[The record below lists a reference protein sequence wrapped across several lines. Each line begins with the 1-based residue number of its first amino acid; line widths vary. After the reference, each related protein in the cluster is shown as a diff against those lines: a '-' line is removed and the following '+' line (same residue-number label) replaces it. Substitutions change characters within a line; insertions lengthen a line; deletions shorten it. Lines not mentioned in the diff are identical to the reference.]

1 MPALLYFFIAIVVF
15 IFLWWLISLILGKP
29 WSINHFYSRIFLEI
43 LFDNPEILT
52 MIGMLERLGIY
63 RHNARLN
70 DASDSHE
77 LKQIAKMKRVLKILR
92 SYNRDRMSTSQQ
104 LSTDILDWY
113 IADQLGMEPF
123 RHNTYPVN
131 QMFGIQ
137 SELPNLMMTLHPL
150 NHKRGARTYIKRLS
164 KFGIKIDQV
173 LEGLHI
179 REEKG
184 CLLPDFTVRHVL
196 DEMKAFIDQPIKENP
211 LYTVFEEKT
220 GELKLNSAKREQLLA
235 AVEREIDATVYPAY
249 RKLIDYFAA
258 LEPKATAAHGVWA
271 LPDGDAFYAQCL
283 RTATSTDLTPEQVH
297 EIGLSEVTRLEGEMS
312 AILESLGYDGVNPT
326 KQLAA
331 FGEDERFL
339 YPNTEEGRAEC
350 LADYQR
356 ILDEMDESIPEVFDI
371 RPKAGLE
378 VQRVPEFREKTMAGA
393 YYQPSDLGGSRPGV
407 FYANLRDMK
416 ETHKF
421 GMKTLA
427 YHEGIPGHH
436 FQIAI
441 AMQLK
446 GVPFFRR
453 MIPFFAYVEGW
464 AMYAENLAREL
475 GVYQDDPYSE
485 LGFLDSILF
494 RAVRLVVDT
503 GIHYKRWTREQAI
516 EYMQAHTAQAHES
529 VVSEVERYF
538 VMPGQ
543 ACSYKIGE
551 IKILEL
557 RAKAQK
563 EMGGKFDLRQFHNVV
578 LNNGGMPL
586 TILEKVIDEYIAT
599 GEVPY
604 WTLDND
610 NQTQ

>member
-1 MPALLYFFIAIVVF
+1 MPTLIYVLIAILVVVL
-15 IFLWWLISLILGKP
+15 LWWLISLIWGKP
-29 WSINHFYSRIFLEI
+29 WSINHFYTRVFLEI

-52 MIGMLERLGIY
+52 MIGMLERFGIY
-63 RHNARLN
+63 RHNAKLA
-70 DASDSHE
+70 DASDAHE
-77 LKQIAKMKRVLKILR
+77 VDLIAKMKRTLKMLR
-92 SYNRDRMSTSQQ
+92 SYNRDKMSQSQL

-113 IADQLGMEPF
+113 IDDQLRLEPF

-137 SELPNLMMTLHPL
+137 SELPNLMMTMHPL
-150 NHKRGARTYIKRLS
+150 NHKRGVRTYIKRLS
-164 KFGIKIDQV
+164 RFGLKIDQV

-184 CLLPDFTVRHVL
+184 CLPPSFTVRHVL
-196 DEMKAFIDQPIKENP
+196 DEMKAFTDQPAAENP
-211 LYTVFEEKT
+211 LHTVFKEKI
-220 GELKLNSAKREQLLA
+220 GELKISPAGQAKLLT
-235 AVEREIDATVYPAY
+235 AVEREIEENIYPAY
-249 RKLIDYFAA
+249 QKLIDYFAT
-258 LEPKATAAHGVWA
+258 LDPKAIEDHGVWN
-271 LPDGDAFYAQCL
+271 LPDGDAYYALCL

-297 EIGLSEVTRLEGEMS
+297 EIGLKEVARIEGEMT
-312 AILESLGYDGVNPT
+312 AILDSLGYEGVNPT

-339 YPNTEEGRAEC
+339 YPNTDEGRADC
-350 LADYQR
+350 LAEYQR
-356 ILDEMDESIPEVFDI
+356 ILDKMEVTIADVFDI
-371 RPKAGLE
+371 CPKAGLE

-393 YYQPSDLGGSRPGV
+393 YYQPSDLSGSRPGV

-416 ETHKF
+416 ETQKF

-436 FQIAI
+436 FQVTI
-441 AMQLK
+441 AMELK

-453 MIPFFAYVEGW
+453 MIPFFAYIEGW

-475 GVYQDDPYSE
+475 GAYQDDPYGE

-516 EYMQAHTAQAHES
+516 EYMEQHTGQAHES
-529 VVSEVERYF
+529 VVSEIERYF

-543 ACSYKIGE
+543 ACAYKIGE
-551 IKILEL
+551 IKMLDL

-563 EMGGKFDLRQFHNVV
+563 EMGEKFDIRQFHNVI
-578 LNNGGMPL
+578 LKNGGMPL
-586 TILEKVIDEYIAT
+586 TILEKVIDEYIET
-599 GEVPY
+599 GEVP
-604 WTLDND
+604 
-610 NQTQ
+610 

>member
-599 GEVPY
+599 GEVP
-604 WTLDND
+604 
-610 NQTQ
+610 

>member
-1 MPALLYFFIAIVVF
+1 MPTFIYIIIAIIVI
-15 IFLWWLISLILGKP
+15 IFLWWLISLIWGKP
-29 WSINHFYSRIFLEI
+29 WSINHFYTRVFLEI
-43 LFDNPEILT
+43 LFDSPEILT

-63 RHNARLN
+63 RHNAKLN
-70 DASDSHE
+70 DVSDAHE
-77 LKQIAKMKRVLKILR
+77 LKQISKMKRVLKILR
-92 SYNRDRMSTSQQ
+92 SYNRARMSKSQQ

-113 IADQLGMEPF
+113 IDDQLKMEPV

-150 NHKRGARTYIKRLS
+150 NHIRGARTYIKRLS

-173 LEGLHI
+173 LIGLKI
-179 REEKG
+179 REGKDAF
-184 CLLPDFTVRHVL
+184 PPSFTVRHVL
-196 DEMKAFIDQPIKENP
+196 DEMNSFISQPVKENP
-211 LYTVFEEKT
+211 LYTVFEEKI
-220 GELKLNSAKREQLLA
+220 GELNIHATVRDKLLA
-235 AVEREIDATVYPAY
+235 AVQSEIEATVYPAY
-249 RKLIDYFAA
+249 QKLIAYFTA
-258 LEPKATAAHGVWA
+258 LEPKAIADHGVWA
-271 LPDGDAFYAQCL
+271 LPNGDAYYAQCL
-283 RTATSTDLTPEQVH
+283 RTSTSTDLTPEQVH
-297 EIGLSEVTRLEGEMS
+297 EIGLKEVARIEGEMS
-312 AILESLGYDGVNPT
+312 AILESLGHDGANPT

-339 YPNTEEGRAEC
+339 YPNTDQGREAC
-350 LADYQR
+350 LSEYER
-356 ILDEMDESIPEVFDI
+356 ILQEMDELIPQVFDI

-393 YYQPSDLGGSRPGV
+393 YYQPSDLSGSRPGV

-416 ETHKF
+416 ETQKF

-441 AMQLK
+441 AMELK

-475 GVYQDDPYSE
+475 GAYQDDPYGE

-516 EYMQAHTAQAHES
+516 EYMQQHTAQALES
-529 VVSEVERYF
+529 VVSEIERYF

-557 RAKAQK
+557 RAKAQ
-563 EMGGKFDLRQFHNVV
+563 EQMGERFDLRQFHNVV
-578 LNNGGMPL
+578 LKNGGMPL
-586 TILEKVIDEYIAT
+586 TILEKVIDEYIET
-599 GEVPY
+599 GELP
-604 WTLDND
+604 
-610 NQTQ
+610 

>member
-1 MPALLYFFIAIVVF
+1 MPSSIYIIIVIIVVV
-15 IFLWWLISLILGKP
+15 FLWWLFSLIWGKP
-29 WSINHFYSRIFLEI
+29 WSINHFYTRVFLEI
-43 LFDNPEILT
+43 LFDSPEILT

-63 RHNARLN
+63 RHNAKLN
-70 DASDSHE
+70 DVSDAHE
-77 LKQIAKMKRVLKILR
+77 LKQIAKMKRVLRILR
-92 SYNRDRMSTSQQ
+92 SYNRARMSKSQR

-113 IADQLGMEPF
+113 IDDQLKMEPV

-150 NHKRGARTYIKRLS
+150 NHIRGARTYIKRLS

-173 LEGLHI
+173 LIGLKI
-179 REEKG
+179 REGKDAF
-184 CLLPDFTVRHVL
+184 PPSFTVRHVL
-196 DEMKAFIDQPIKENP
+196 DEMNSFINQPVKENP
-211 LYTVFEEKT
+211 LYTVFEEKI
-220 GELKLNSAKREQLLA
+220 GELKTRATVRSKLLT
-235 AVEREIDATVYPAY
+235 AVENEIEATVYPSY
-249 RKLIDYFAA
+249 QKLIEYFSA
-258 LEPKATAAHGVWA
+258 LEPKATADHGVWA
-271 LPDGDAFYAQCL
+271 LPDGDAYYAQCL
-283 RTATSTDLTPEQVH
+283 RTSTSTDLTPEQVH
-297 EIGLSEVTRLEGEMS
+297 EIGLQEVARIEGEMS
-312 AILESLGYDGVNPT
+312 AILESLGHEGTNPT

-339 YPNTEEGRAEC
+339 YPNSDEGREAC
-350 LADYQR
+350 LSEYKR
-356 ILDEMDESIPEVFDI
+356 ILDEMDEMIPQVFAI
-371 RPKAGLE
+371 RPQAGLE

-416 ETHKF
+416 ETQKF

-436 FQIAI
+436 FQITI
-441 AMQLK
+441 AMELK

-475 GVYQDDPYSE
+475 GAYQDDPFGE

-516 EYMQAHTAQAHES
+516 EYMQQHTAQAYES
-529 VVSEVERYF
+529 VVSEIERYF

-543 ACSYKIGE
+543 ACSYKVGE

-557 RAKAQK
+557 CAKAQ
-563 EMGGKFDLRQFHNVV
+563 EQMGERFDLRQFHNVV
-578 LNNGGMPL
+578 LKNGGMPL
-586 TILEKVIDEYIAT
+586 TILEKVIEEYIET
-599 GEVPY
+599 GEVP
-604 WTLDND
+604 
-610 NQTQ
+610 